1 MNLPLSEVDRQR
13 GSVEK
18 EQDPKVQRN
27 SCRGFKKLL
36 KFIIVLSLFVQF
48 LFVLLLVCI
57 FVPVSAVIL
66 CFVACLLFV
75 CLFEQFLFVLCLQ
88 SSLFRKISRGLPSH
102 GGESWRSWWEVS
114 RLRSLKGGQ
123 PCYVFVFVLLLFG
136 CCHFIKAREP
146 ERRSKL
152 FFLCCLIFIM
162 FWCCC

>member
-18 EQDPKVQRN
+18 EQDPKIQRN
-27 SCRGFKKLL
+27 SCRGFKKIA
-36 KFIIVLSLFVQF
+36 KIYNF
-48 LFVLLLVCI
+48 
-57 FVPVSAVIL
+57 FVPVRVVPL

-114 RLRSLKGGQ
+114 RLGSLKGGQ

-152 FFLCCLIFIM
+152 FLFYDVLMLLKING
-162 FWCCC
+162 